1 MSKSFSHHCTCM
13 LKSGRNTYSDMR
25 VLNSSVLMKMFLI
38 KKINVYQTAASQL
51 LAFVLKQP
59 VEQRVSESPD
69 WIKNCQIG
77 VYYSISW
84 NILLKKRN
92 NELLFLCKLSFS
104 PSQNTFAM
112 WWCCCTV
119 LQHTINVFGG
129 LEVGGLSCVGL
140 LSQNTNL
147 HY

>member
-1 MSKSFSHHCTCM
+1 M

-69 WIKNCQIG
+69 
-77 VYYSISW
+77 
-84 NILLKKRN
+84 
-92 NELLFLCKLSFS
+92 
-104 PSQNTFAM
+104 
-112 WWCCCTV
+112 
-119 LQHTINVFGG
+119 
-129 LEVGGLSCVGL
+129 
-140 LSQNTNL
+140 
-147 HY
+147 